1 MKTATTLATAV
12 ILFATSVLAGAA
24 PWSSSNGYRRDSGS
38 SSSRYDDGRY
48 GRDDGRG
55 GGHWHGPRMSLE
67 ARAQLKLRQLGFY
80 WGPVDGDFGRGSR
93 SALVRFQ
100 YRTGLRPTGW
110 LDGRTIR
117 ALRL

>member
-1 MKTATTLATAV
+1 MKTTTTLATAV
-12 ILFATSVLAGAA
+12 ILFATSALAGAA
-24 PWSSSNGYRRDSGS
+24 PWGGYPSRDSG
-38 SSSRYDDGRY
+38 RYDRDDRAY
-48 GRDDGRG
+48 GRDDGRV
-55 GGHWHGPRMSLE
+55 GHYHGPRMSLE
-67 ARAQLKLRQLGFY
+67 ARAQLRLRQLGFY
-80 WGPVDGDFGRGSR
+80 RGPVDGDFGRGSR